1 MLQVHVTSSDVLA
14 RLIRST
20 QNEAT
25 QNEPDPKIA
34 VQVRLIRETQA
45 QAAQARPSWQTLDT
59 VDFQRLE
66 PENDWTDV

>member
-1 MLQVHVTSSDVLA
+1 MLQVQVTSSDVLA

-20 QNEAT
+20 QNEA